1 MFADSKM
8 VIIMSKIKKI
18 YTDKNDRYIFYLIY
32 LNNYK
37 YPFIIR
43 KLIDTSEILIANE
56 AIYAIFYYKNDFGV
70 RAFPK
75 NKLKEI
81 KLFEIAFCNK
91 EWKKIINF
99 DIDRIFYQNSTAK
112 KYFELF
118 KKYLEQLINC
128 KERM

>member
-1 MFADSKM
+1 M
-8 VIIMSKIKKI
+8 VIVMNKIKKI

-43 KLIDTSEILIANE
+43 KLININEILIEKE
-56 AIYAIFYYKNDFGV
+56 AIYAIFYYKNNFGV

-81 KLFEIAFCNK
+81 KLFEIAFCNE

-99 DIDRIFYQNSTAK
+99 DIDQIFYQNLTAK
-112 KYFELF
+112 KYFKLF

-128 KERM
+128 EERM